1 MENRQLCLIC
11 PRKTGGMMK
20 SKAALLTEAG
30 GIKYFLVTDERD
42 FGRNNGCQF
51 RLT

>member
-1 MENRQLCLIC
+1 
-11 PRKTGGMMK
+11 MK
-20 SKAALLTEAG
+20 SKAALFAEAG

-42 FGRNNGCQF
+42 FERNHGCQL